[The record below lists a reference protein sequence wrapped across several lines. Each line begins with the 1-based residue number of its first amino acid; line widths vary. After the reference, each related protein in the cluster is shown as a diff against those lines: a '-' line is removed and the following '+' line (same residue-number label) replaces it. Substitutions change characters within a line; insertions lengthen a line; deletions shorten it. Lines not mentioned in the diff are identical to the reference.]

1 MGDYISRDMAIARLT
16 KVEVTNRLATM
27 TDAKRVIAEMPAAD
41 VAPVVHGRE
50 TREGGSTM
58 ISEAIDRA
66 VKAKWRADLVNM
78 LTDAGRTLA
87 GTGLRANGSVYRDIN
102 IGLLLLEAARSLQ
115 ECQDK
120 PEPEKPDDV
129 VVKVTVPD
137 RWPMTEAGQRWAAQ
151 EAAASKPMTNGD
163 RIRSMTDEELARSKF
178 GEAICNLIPYEF
190 CRVSDIECNVC
201 KAKWLGS
208 PAKAA
213 APKPM
218 TNGDR
223 LRAMTDAELARSRFG
238 DNLCE
243 LIPYEFCQGSDI
255 GCDVC
260 KAKWLGSPAKE
271 AAPEPVTNG
280 DRIQDRKD
288 EELAA
293 RERLERL
300 YEETRQIADRR
311 AWDETSR
318 TMADSCGQE
327 AKDGQ

>member
-58 ISEAIDRA
+58 ISEAIDRGE
-66 VKAKWRADLVNM
+66 KARWRHDLLNM

-87 GTGLRANGSVYRDIN
+87 GTGLQVNGVRYQGVLLGPLMVKAAAALEECWKRE
-102 IGLLLLEAARSLQ
+102 GLIQDAA
-115 ECQDK
+115 K
-120 PEPEKPDDV
+120 PENPDDV

-137 RWPMTEAGQRWAAQ
+137 RWPMTEAGQRRAAQ
-151 EAAASKPMTNGD
+151 E
-163 RIRSMTDEELARSKF
+163 
-178 GEAICNLIPYEF
+178 
-190 CRVSDIECNVC
+190 
-201 KAKWLGS
+201 
-208 PAKAA
+208 AA

-223 LRAMTDAELARSRFG
+223 IRAMTDEELAESDELLSG
-238 DNLCE
+238 LCNVLHGQGYPCE
-243 LIPYEFCQGSDI
+243 ANTCRECLI
-255 GCDVC
+255 
-260 KAKWLGSPAKE
+260 KWLGSPEKE
-271 AAPEPVTNG
+271 AAPKPMTNG
-280 DRIQDRKD
+280 DRIRDLQDG
-288 EELAA
+288 ELAE

-318 TMADSCGQE
+318 TMAYNCGQE
-327 AKDGQ
+327 ANDGQ